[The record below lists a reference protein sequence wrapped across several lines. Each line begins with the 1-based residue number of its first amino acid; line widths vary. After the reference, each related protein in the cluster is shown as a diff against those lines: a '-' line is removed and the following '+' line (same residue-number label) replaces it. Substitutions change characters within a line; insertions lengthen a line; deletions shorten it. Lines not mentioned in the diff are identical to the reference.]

1 MLWPLLI
8 PTLLCY
14 FELSIKDYYYFI
26 FFTFRSILSTFMTN
40 SGFWGSS
47 FFFQEHCIFSSFLYL
62 SPEIITLADLF
73 WMSHPQKKKKINA
86 YFFYML
92 EQWLPTMLVFWLLN
106 QCVYYGNNM
115 QKNNNKY
122 ENSDN
127 RQISKPYPIWCLKY
141 LVKVG

>member
-73 WMSHPQKKKKINA
+73 WMSHPQKKKKL
-86 YFFYML
+86 ML
-92 EQWLPTMLVFWLLN
+92 TSSICL
-106 QCVYYGNNM
+106 
-115 QKNNNKY
+115 
-122 ENSDN
+122 NSDCL
-127 RQISKPYPIWCLKY
+127 QCLYSGFWISVFIMEITCKRITINMKIVTIDRFQNLIQSDA
-141 LVKVG
+141 